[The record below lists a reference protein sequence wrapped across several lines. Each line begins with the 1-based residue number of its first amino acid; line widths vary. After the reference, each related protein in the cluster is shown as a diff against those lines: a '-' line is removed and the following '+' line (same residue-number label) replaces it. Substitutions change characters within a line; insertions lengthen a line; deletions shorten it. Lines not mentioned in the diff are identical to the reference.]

1 MLRQVAHAKIMGC
14 ASLVPGNAG
23 SLAPRKQ
30 LRRGAI
36 TAKFISAKN
45 VRDKKKPQRPS
56 KNPHRA
62 KVILPPVG
70 LDVGFA
76 VLPALR
82 AAIRQG
88 RVAWGLLMV
97 SSGAMQTGL
106 PSVNYRSRGLII
118 PSAALA

>member
-1 MLRQVAHAKIMGC
+1 MGC

-45 VRDKKKPQRPS
+45 VRDKKP
-56 KNPHRA
+56 NVRA
-62 KVILPPVG
+62 KTRLELRVILPSVG
-70 LDVGFA
+70 FDVGFA
-76 VLPALR
+76 VLPALW
-82 AAIRQG
+82 AAFRQG

-97 SSGAMQTGL
+97 SSGAVRSEL
-106 PSVNYRSRGLII
+106 PSGLAVAKMVI
-118 PSAALA
+118 SCDGA

>member
-45 VRDKKKPQRPS
+45 VRDKKKTQRPS

>member
-1 MLRQVAHAKIMGC
+1 MGC

-45 VRDKKKPQRPS
+45 VRDKKKTQRPS

-62 KVILPPVG
+62 KVILN
-70 LDVGFA
+70 FA
-76 VLPALR
+76 AR
-82 AAIRQG
+82 WA
-88 RVAWGLLMV
+88 
-97 SSGAMQTGL
+97 
-106 PSVNYRSRGLII
+106 
-118 PSAALA
+118 

>member
-45 VRDKKKPQRPS
+45 VRDKKKT
-56 KNPHRA
+56 NVRA
-62 KVILPPVG
+62 KTRIE
-70 LDVGFA
+70 
-76 VLPALR
+76 LR
-82 AAIRQG
+82 
-88 RVAWGLLMV
+88 
-97 SSGAMQTGL
+97 
-106 PSVNYRSRGLII
+106 
-118 PSAALA
+118 

>member
-1 MLRQVAHAKIMGC
+1 MSPIKMNYPADLNTAWRLRMFIGGSTGLRNERTATRRPNGGKFLLRQVAHAKIMGC

-45 VRDKKKPQRPS
+45 VRDKKKNQRPS

-62 KVILPPVG
+62 KVILN
-70 LDVGFA
+70 FA
-76 VLPALR
+76 AR
-82 AAIRQG
+82 WA
-88 RVAWGLLMV
+88 
-97 SSGAMQTGL
+97 
-106 PSVNYRSRGLII
+106 
-118 PSAALA
+118 

>member
-45 VRDKKKPQRPS
+45 VRDKKKP
-56 KNPHRA
+56 NVRA
-62 KVILPPVG
+62 KTRLELRVILPSVG
-70 LDVGFA
+70 FDVGFA

>member
-1 MLRQVAHAKIMGC
+1 MGC

-45 VRDKKKPQRPS
+45 VRDKKPTRPS

>member
-1 MLRQVAHAKIMGC
+1 MGC

-45 VRDKKKPQRPS
+45 VRDKKP
-56 KNPHRA
+56 NVRA
-62 KVILPPVG
+62 KTRLELRVILPSVG
-70 LDVGFA
+70 FDVGFA

-82 AAIRQG
+82 ADFRQG

-97 SSGAMQTGL
+97 SSAAMPSGL
-106 PSVNYRSRGLII
+106 PSKLGARFLINSRCD
-118 PSAALA
+118 AA

>member
-1 MLRQVAHAKIMGC
+1 MQVWYLVMRAASRQE
-14 ASLVPGNAG
+14 S
-23 SLAPRKQ
+23 S
-30 LRRGAI
+30 AI

-45 VRDKKKPQRPS
+45 VRDKKP
-56 KNPHRA
+56 NVRA
-62 KVILPPVG
+62 KTRLELRVILPSVG
-70 LDVGFA
+70 FDVGCA

>member
-45 VRDKKKPQRPS
+45 VRDKKPTRPS

>member
-1 MLRQVAHAKIMGC
+1 MGC

-45 VRDKKKPQRPS
+45 VRDKKP
-56 KNPHRA
+56 NVRA
-62 KVILPPVG
+62 KTRLELRVILPSVG
-70 LDVGFA
+70 FDVGFA

-118 PSAALA
+118 PGCSRVT

>member
-1 MLRQVAHAKIMGC
+1 MGC

-45 VRDKKKPQRPS
+45 VRDKKPKLP
-56 KNPHRA
+56 NVRA
-62 KVILPPVG
+62 KTRLEPRVILPSVG
-70 LDVGFA
+70 FDVGFA

>member
-45 VRDKKKPQRPS
+45 VRDKKPKLP
-56 KNPHRA
+56 NVRA
-62 KVILPPVG
+62 KTRLELRVILPSVG
-70 LDVGFA
+70 LV
-76 VLPALR
+76 
-82 AAIRQG
+82 
-88 RVAWGLLMV
+88 
-97 SSGAMQTGL
+97 
-106 PSVNYRSRGLII
+106 
-118 PSAALA
+118 